1 MATKSAKKG
10 GTKKRKPAKKA
21 KARPRKESTLVAKAA
36 AATAQVPKRF
46 SLSVTSIAAGA
57 VNDDVMKVQRYLSCY
72 GYLDDAY
79 EEKRLDKPTRE
90 ALETFQ
96 SFMKLPRTG
105 VVDPATATALELP
118 RCGVPDIP
126 PRGRARSGVS
136 ADFVLRGCDYE
147 AKFRTLTFAFVS
159 GTADLAGDTE
169 RPPVRNAFATWQ
181 AQIPID
187 FSEVGVANN
196 PNFTIGWFTGNHG
209 DGSSFDGPSNTLA
222 HAFFPPPCGGVHSGK
237 FHFDDAETWRL
248 QAGPGV
254 FDTETVALHEIG
266 HLLGLDHSTVPGAVM
281 FPTYAGARRA
291 LSQDDI
297 DGIRRLY
304 GRRGPTLKVLVHL
317 QNIGDVRF
325 RDNEFAGT
333 RGQSRRL
340 EGFQI
345 DFTPPVPNLGMR
357 YMAHLQ
363 NIGDVPFVN
372 AGQFVGTRGQSRRLE
387 GFAIELT
394 GSARSNF
401 NVFYLAHLQNMGDT
415 PFFQNGQFCGTRGQ
429 SRRVEGILVRVEPK

>member
-1 MATKSAKKG
+1 MATKSRKSSASKKRG
-10 GTKKRKPAKKA
+10 GTKSDKRRAGKRTKPSGAVVEGA
-21 KARPRKESTLVAKAA
+21 
-36 AATAQVPKRF
+36 KRF
-46 SLSVTSIAAGA
+46 SINVSNLAAGA
-57 VNDDVMKVQRYLSCY
+57 VHDEVEKIQQYLSQY
-72 GYLDDAY
+72 GYLAEAY
-79 EEKRLDKPTRE
+79 EGKRLDAPTRNAIE
-90 ALETFQ
+90 KFQ
-96 SFMKLPRTG
+96 SFMKIPETG
-105 VVDPATATALELP
+105 VVDPTTVRTLELP

-126 PRGRARSGVS
+126 PRGRASSGVS

-147 AKFRTLTFAFVS
+147 GKFRTLTFAFVS

-169 RPPVRNAFATWQ
+169 RPPIRNAFNTWQ
-181 AQIPID
+181 NEISID
-187 FSEVGVANN
+187 FSEVGTANN

-209 DGSSFDGPSNTLA
+209 DGSSFDGPSNVLA
-222 HAFFPPPCGGVHSGK
+222 HAFFPPPCGGPNSGK
-237 FHFDDAETWRL
+237 LHFDDAETWRL
-248 QAGPGV
+248 QAAPGV
-254 FDTETVALHEIG
+254 FDVETVALHEIG

-281 FPTYAGARRA
+281 FPTYSGARRA
-291 LSQDDI
+291 LSADDI
-297 DGIRRLY
+297 AGIRSLY
-304 GRRGPTLKVLVHL
+304 GRRGPALIVLVHL
-317 QNIGDVRF
+317 EGFGDRRF

-345 DFTPPVPNLGMR
+345 NFNPPVPNLGMR

-394 GSARSNF
+394 GSAAANF
-401 NVFYLAHLQNMGDT
+401 NVFYMAHLQGIGDT

-429 SRRVEGILVRVEPK
+429 SRRVEGILVRVEPR